1 MALSGNQLYPQGK
14 KHLLQKNIDVTDT
27 AGVDQLKAALLSTPY
42 TGQVSDEFFNGIS
55 ANQVGS
61 SVALASTAI
70 NVDAGTGVVT
80 VDADDVTFTSV
91 AAGSTVGKIVIYVD
105 GATPG
110 SDDYLLVYFDSDGS
124 AINIPTNGGN
134 ITVSFNA
141 SGIFEL

>member
-14 KHLLQKNIDVTDT
+14 KHLLQKNINVTDT
-27 AGVDQLKAALLSTPY
+27 SGTDQLKMALMSTSY
-42 TGQVSDEFFNGIS
+42 TGQVSDEFFNAIS
-55 ANQVGS
+55 GNQVGS

-70 NVDAGTGVVT
+70 SVSAGGVVSVDAN
-80 VDADDVTFTSV
+80 DVTFSSV
-91 AAGSTVGKIVIYVD
+91 AAGSTVGKVVIYVA

-124 AINIPTNGGN
+124 AINISTNGGD

-141 SGIFEL
+141 SGIFKL